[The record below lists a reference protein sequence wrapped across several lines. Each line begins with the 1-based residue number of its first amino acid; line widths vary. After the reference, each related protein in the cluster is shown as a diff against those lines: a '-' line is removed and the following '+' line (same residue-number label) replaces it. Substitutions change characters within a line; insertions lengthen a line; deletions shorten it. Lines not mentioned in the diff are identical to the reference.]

1 MGVRQLER
9 NLAKICRK
17 VARKNEKEKI
27 TVQRIT
33 KILGPIRK
41 QQRWSGVGVVN
52 GMAWTEMGGKLLLV

>member
-17 VARKNEKEKI
+17 MARKNEKTKI
-27 TVQRIT
+27 TSEIVTQ
-33 KILGPIRK
+33 ILGPIHK
-41 QQRWSGVGVVN
+41 EDRWSGVGVVN